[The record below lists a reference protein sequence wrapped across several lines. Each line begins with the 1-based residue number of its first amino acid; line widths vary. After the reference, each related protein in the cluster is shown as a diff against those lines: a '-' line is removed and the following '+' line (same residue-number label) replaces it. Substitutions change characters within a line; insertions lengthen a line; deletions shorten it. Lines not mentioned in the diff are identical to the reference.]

1 MGRIAAYHEDLS
13 GVGDLSGEAPRRHQ
27 AAPSAIASSGSFLA
41 EQKALAVS
49 RAQRF
54 AAELA
59 KPPPPLQ
66 PKRIA
71 WSGGKIASNKDEAV
85 AAFIARRQETG
96 QLSSEE
102 EAVLLASLQKRK
114 TTSLS
119 EAKTTAAVQTAGSVP
134 PATHAPVLTDCV
146 FALSVGGDGA
156 NQRELTDTIKRHGGS
171 VSRTVHR
178 KVQYLL
184 ASEQAVHRNTQ
195 AVRKA
200 NIKFGGIPL
209 LRASFVEACVREGG
223 LVDPRPHLH
232 PPRAAYVPARERAKA
247 TAVSLPAEVAPAEP
261 SGQREAIL
269 EERRRRGLRQPS
281 AAAAGK
287 RVGKKPRLP
296 WPHSMAPCSSLA
308 CLELARYRRARR
320 KHAARVCTAARRAL
334 EAVAAG

>member
-27 AAPSAIASSGSFLA
+27 AAPSAIASSSSFLA

-223 LVDPRPHLH
+223 LVDPSPHLH

-247 TAVSLPAEVAPAEP
+247 AAVSTSAAVAPAEVAPA
-261 SGQREAIL
+261 SNQREAIL

-287 RVGKKPRLP
+287 RPRLP
-296 WPHSMAPCSSLA
+296 WPHCMAPCSSLA

>member
-1 MGRIAAYHEDLS
+1 M
-13 GVGDLSGEAPRRHQ
+13 
-27 AAPSAIASSGSFLA
+27 A

-223 LVDPRPHLH
+223 LVDPSPHLH

-247 TAVSLPAEVAPAEP
+247 AAVSTSAAVAPAEVAPA
-261 SGQREAIL
+261 SNQREAIL

-287 RVGKKPRLP
+287 RPRLP
-296 WPHSMAPCSSLA
+296 WPHCMAPCSSLA

>member
-27 AAPSAIASSGSFLA
+27 AAPSAIASSSSFLA

-247 TAVSLPAEVAPAEP
+247 AAVSTSAAVAPAEVAPA
-261 SGQREAIL
+261 SNQREAIL

-287 RVGKKPRLP
+287 RPRLP
-296 WPHSMAPCSSLA
+296 WPHCMAPCSSLA

>member
-27 AAPSAIASSGSFLA
+27 AAPSAIASSSSFLA

-102 EAVLLASLQKRK
+102 EAVLLASLQKRT

-223 LVDPRPHLH
+223 LVDPSPHLH

-247 TAVSLPAEVAPAEP
+247 AAVSTSAAVAPAEVAPA
-261 SGQREAIL
+261 SNQREAIL

-287 RVGKKPRLP
+287 RPRLP
-296 WPHSMAPCSSLA
+296 WPHCMAPCSSLA